1 MFREFDYDTQPI
13 VEIVNEIM
21 ADAVKNRA
29 SDIHFDP
36 TPNKLKVRM
45 RVDGDLVDYA
55 YVPDVVK
62 KNMTTRIKIIAG
74 MNITESRLPQDG
86 AIKTELAGKPLDMR
100 VSSLPIVDG
109 EKVVIRVLD
118 YSTSLQG
125 IENIGFSDTNLEKV
139 KRMLGLPNGIILT
152 TGATGSGKST
162 TTYAMLQALNKPELN
177 IITVEDPVEMKIE
190 GLNQVQVMS
199 EIGLTF
205 ASALRSILRQDPD
218 VIMIGEI
225 RDDETARIAVRSAI
239 TGHLVV
245 STIHTNNALNTIE
258 RLLDMDI
265 ERYLLGTAISGII
278 SQRLAKKL
286 CPKCRGSRPATDY
299 EKLVIKKAIN
309 IDIDNLYTPVGCSE
323 CLGGYRGRIPVH
335 EVLEVDQ
342 DIKDAITN
350 NTPKEKLRKMVYG
363 DNKTISLLQDGLKK
377 VVNGLTSFEEIIRI
391 IDIETDFGEG
401 DEELRMALMGKTPIP
416 HDEDNEKE
424 ETIIT
429 EDKNETTKEN
439 NEVITKTES
448 ISENKE
454 PTQQIIMENG
464 ETYDIP
470 TDDQL
475 SFNQGA
481 FNNISTDFNYDDYDI
496 DDDDDDDDD
505 Y

>member
-125 IENIGFSDTNLEKV
+125 IENIGFSDINLEKV

-162 TTYAMLQALNKPELN
+162 TTYAMLQALNKPEMN

-199 EIGLTF
+199 EIGQCLKEYP
-205 ASALRSILRQDPD
+205 S
-218 VIMIGEI
+218 
-225 RDDETARIAVRSAI
+225 
-239 TGHLVV
+239 
-245 STIHTNNALNTIE
+245 
-258 RLLDMDI
+258 
-265 ERYLLGTAISGII
+265 
-278 SQRLAKKL
+278 
-286 CPKCRGSRPATDY
+286 SRP
-299 EKLVIKKAIN
+299 
-309 IDIDNLYTPVGCSE
+309 
-323 CLGGYRGRIPVH
+323 
-335 EVLEVDQ
+335 
-342 DIKDAITN
+342 
-350 NTPKEKLRKMVYG
+350 
-363 DNKTISLLQDGLKK
+363 
-377 VVNGLTSFEEIIRI
+377 
-391 IDIETDFGEG
+391 
-401 DEELRMALMGKTPIP
+401 
-416 HDEDNEKE
+416 
-424 ETIIT
+424 
-429 EDKNETTKEN
+429 
-439 NEVITKTES
+439 
-448 ISENKE
+448 
-454 PTQQIIMENG
+454 
-464 ETYDIP
+464 
-470 TDDQL
+470 
-475 SFNQGA
+475 
-481 FNNISTDFNYDDYDI
+481 
-496 DDDDDDDDD
+496 
-505 Y
+505 

>member
-1 MFREFDYDTQPI
+1 
-13 VEIVNEIM
+13 
-21 ADAVKNRA
+21 
-29 SDIHFDP
+29 
-36 TPNKLKVRM
+36 
-45 RVDGDLVDYA
+45 
-55 YVPDVVK
+55 
-62 KNMTTRIKIIAG
+62 
-74 MNITESRLPQDG
+74 
-86 AIKTELAGKPLDMR
+86 
-100 VSSLPIVDG
+100 
-109 EKVVIRVLD
+109 
-118 YSTSLQG
+118 
-125 IENIGFSDTNLEKV
+125 
-139 KRMLGLPNGIILT
+139 
-152 TGATGSGKST
+152 
-162 TTYAMLQALNKPELN
+162 
-177 IITVEDPVEMKIE
+177 
-190 GLNQVQVMS
+190 
-199 EIGLTF
+199 
-205 ASALRSILRQDPD
+205 
-218 VIMIGEI
+218 MIGEI

-401 DEELRMALMGKTPIP
+401 DEELRMALMGKMPIP

-439 NEVITKTES
+439 NEVITKNES
-448 ISENKE
+448 IPENKE

-464 ETYDIP
+464 EAYDIP

-496 DDDDDDDDD
+496 DDDDDDDD